1 MKKWLDDLHAIL
13 LRRGFITLDNVLKK
27 YKTQIEDY
35 EEVKISSEI
44 IRISPDETYTIDI
57 SNYFNVYDRF
67 MIYNRGVTSDY
78 GFIAYF
84 YKYNDNQSYMYTTQN
99 SFGGTYSISTQNNRR
114 YFDIKNIS
122 SSVLQFD
129 LYAKK
134 YL

>member
-99 SFGGTYSISTQNNRR
+99 SFGSTYSISTQNNRR